1 LKDFTDIDFNQGG
14 ILKEAI
20 YHLIE
25 CLVNEKELPVKVQ
38 AVVALE
44 AVACNQENVTPL
56 IEPQIKPVVLE
67 MLNIIRETESDEVAS
82 SLQKLV
88 CTFTELLAPIAV
100 DITKHLV
107 SQFARGYLEK
117 LLIFAYQ
124 ATTLVQVLDTDGG
137 SDEKAMI
144 AMGLLHTIETMLNVM
159 EDVPGLCTVMEPV
172 VLQVIGYIFENSV
185 MGRLLHL
192 VKLQTSNYL

>member
-1 LKDFTDIDFNQGG
+1 MKDFTDIDFNQGG

-44 AVACNQENVTPL
+44 AVACNQEGVTPL

-67 MLNIIRETESDEVAS
+67 MLNIIRDTESDEVAS

-88 CTFTELLAPIAV
+88 CTFTDLLAPIAV

-107 SQFARGYLEK
+107 R
-117 LLIFAYQ
+117 
-124 ATTLVQVLDTDGG
+124 
-137 SDEKAMI
+137 
-144 AMGLLHTIETMLNVM
+144 
-159 EDVPGLCTVMEPV
+159 
-172 VLQVIGYIFENSV
+172 
-185 MGRLLHL
+185 
-192 VKLQTSNYL
+192 